1 MKSAF
6 VNSTLTPKSAWPL
19 YAFTLVELLA
29 TIVSIAIIA
38 SLLLPVLA
46 NGKSKAHQTE
56 CAGNLR
62 QWGLAYRM
70 YADDNQDFLPRRGQG
85 VQVLAQI
92 NRPDDWFNA
101 LPPYFGLSPFEDMVT
116 NDATPAAHSKSVF
129 VCPVAEDPG
138 ATYFLSYGMNMNLSP
153 WNLPLAIKYGQV
165 IQPDYVV
172 AMADAPGPY
181 AATFPSS
188 RPYNTVARHA
198 SRVNLL
204 FLAGAVQSFAGSY
217 VGCGVGDPRRSDVH
231 WVTGTASDPA
241 VVNY

>member
-1 MKSAF
+1 
-6 VNSTLTPKSAWPL
+6 VNSTLTSKSARPL
-19 YAFTLVELLA
+19 YAFTLVELLV
-29 TIVSIAIIA
+29 TIAIIAVIA

-70 YADDNQDFLPRRGQG
+70 YADDNEDFLPRRGQG

-92 NRPDDWFNA
+92 NRPEDWFNC
-101 LPPYFGLSPFEDMVT
+101 LPPYFSLNPFEDMVT
-116 NDATPAAHSKSVF
+116 NGVKPAAHSKSVF

-138 ATYFLSYGMNMNLSP
+138 GTYFLPYGMNMNLCP
-153 WNLPLAIKYGQV
+153 WNLPLATKFGQV
-165 IQPDYVV
+165 IQPDHVV

-181 AATFPSS
+181 ASTFPSA
-188 RPYNTVARHA
+188 RPYSPVARHA
-198 SRVNLL
+198 SKVNLL

-217 VGCGVGDPRRSDVH
+217 VGCGTGDPRRADIH
-231 WVTGTASDPA
+231 WLTGTASDSA
-241 VVNY
+241 VGNY